1 MQSKSVYDE
10 NGIVNSLCSGKTEGV
25 NIQPCILQNAI
36 TFQERAEKPGGGKGI
51 LIQNEKI
58 GTLSTL
64 NNQSVCYGIGSY
76 DSNAMKSGNPHS
88 GIYEADTSR
97 TLDLNGGNPACNQGG
112 MAIVQGVDAYNG
124 NVTGDIAAT
133 LNATSCDSSSH
144 SGPSVCILNDQGGQ
158 QMNCSDNVT
167 STLRAEEH
175 GHQPIVCLEGNGQR
189 EIHKGDGYKESE
201 IMYTLNT
208 VEQHAVAYNG
218 DAITNPVNDSNSK
231 EGNPC
236 HMLNN
241 DSRNY
246 VVIENHP
253 ADSRVKISE
262 TEVVQTLSSRMG
274 TGGGNVPMII
284 ENTEPVVDSYQ
295 DTTGSLCASGYDKL
309 GTQEAL
315 NDIYVVQQ
323 CNWDGSQVSPT
334 LTANNANGSQRM
346 PDKDN
351 FNAVIAFTPDSNI
364 KNSDSE
370 ISFSMLSRDYKD
382 HQCVVYGLD
391 RAAFN
396 QGANA
401 QYDFRIEEEKIGT
414 QVAKGPGAVCR
425 QSIVR
430 RLTPLECTRLQGFP
444 DGWVDIGE
452 WKDSNGKIH
461 KDSDSPKY
469 KALGNS
475 IAIPFWQWM
484 AERMVQQLRKNGIEK
499 PTMASLFSGIGG
511 FELAYAR
518 VGAIPIWNS
527 EIEEFPKAVTNSH
540 FL

>member
-1 MQSKSVYDE
+1 
-10 NGIVNSLCSGKTEGV
+10 
-25 NIQPCILQNAI
+25 
-36 TFQERAEKPGGGKGI
+36 
-51 LIQNEKI
+51 
-58 GTLSTL
+58 
-64 NNQSVCYGIGSY
+64 
-76 DSNAMKSGNPHS
+76 
-88 GIYEADTSR
+88 
-97 TLDLNGGNPACNQGG
+97 
-112 MAIVQGVDAYNG
+112 
-124 NVTGDIAAT
+124 
-133 LNATSCDSSSH
+133 
-144 SGPSVCILNDQGGQ
+144 
-158 QMNCSDNVT
+158 MNCSDNVT

-189 EIHKGDGYKESE
+189 ESHKGDGYKESE

-295 DTTGSLCASGYDKL
+295 DTTGSLYASGYDKL

-315 NDIYVVQQ
+315 NDMYVVQQ
-323 CNWDGSQVSPT
+323 CN
-334 LTANNANGSQRM
+334 
-346 PDKDN
+346 
-351 FNAVIAFTPDSNI
+351 
-364 KNSDSE
+364 
-370 ISFSMLSRDYKD
+370 
-382 HQCVVYGLD
+382 
-391 RAAFN
+391 
-396 QGANA
+396 
-401 QYDFRIEEEKIGT
+401 
-414 QVAKGPGAVCR
+414 

-430 RLTPLECTRLQGFP
+430 RLTPLECTRLQGYP